1 MFGPETIFSPDSQLE
16 RLYQGCAFAEGP
28 AADAEGNVYFSDCPN
43 NRILV
48 YRPATGQTSV
58 WQEPSLRANG
68 MNFDAQGRLVVC
80 CDGKDGGARAVR
92 RYEPDG
98 TITTLASHYQGKKLN
113 APNDLCFDNAGRI
126 YFTDPRY
133 GYKED
138 LEQDCMAVYR
148 IELDGSLTRVID
160 DAEMPNGILIT
171 PDNRTIYLV
180 DHNPALGGARTLLAY
195 AGDAQGNWQRRGVI
209 YDFGNGYGGD
219 GMALDVAGN
228 IYLTAGEGE
237 HAGIYIFAPSGAA
250 IGFIPTGE
258 IPGNCTFGGPDLRTL
273 YIAASSSLY
282 AIRLKIP
289 GYLAYPSMNALTEE
303 IASHWHTG
311 LTAAEAM
318 AEQRR

>member
-1 MFGPETIFSPDSQLE
+1 MFGPETIFPADAHLQ

-28 AADAEGNVYFSDCPN
+28 AADAAGNVYFSDCPN

-48 YRPATGQTSV
+48 YRPTTGQTEV
-58 WQEPSLRANG
+58 WQAPSLRANG

-92 RYEPDG
+92 RYEADG

-113 APNDLCFDNAGRI
+113 APNDLCFDQEGRI

-133 GYKED
+133 GYKDD

-148 IELDGSLTRVID
+148 IEHDGSLTRVIT
-160 DAEMPNGILIT
+160 DAEMPNGILMT

-180 DHNPALGGARTLLAY
+180 DHNPAPGGARTLLAY
-195 AGDAQGNWQRRGVI
+195 DVDAQGQWQRRGVI
-209 YDFGNGYGGD
+209 DDQGTGYGGD

-228 IYLTAGEGE
+228 IYLTAGKEE
-237 HAGIYIFAPSGAA
+237 LAGIHIFAPSGAK

-258 IPGNCTFGGPDLRTL
+258 IPGNCTFGGPDLCTL
-273 YIAASSSLY
+273 YIAASTSLY
-282 AIRLKIP
+282 AIRLKLP
-289 GYLAYPSMNALTEE
+289 GYLAYPRL
-303 IASHWHTG
+303 
-311 LTAAEAM
+311 
-318 AEQRR
+318 

>member
-1 MFGPETIFSPDSQLE
+1 MSTAKLPAQAAIIPPNAQLQ

-48 YRPATGQTSV
+48 YRPATGTTEI
-58 WQEPSLRANG
+58 WQEPSDRANG

-92 RYEPDG
+92 RYEPNG
-98 TITTLASHYQGKKLN
+98 AITTLASHYQGKKLN
-113 APNDLCFDNAGRI
+113 APNDLCFDSEGRI

-133 GYKED
+133 GDKDD

-148 IELDGSLTRVID
+148 IEHDGSLTRVIA
-160 DAEMPNGILIT
+160 DAETPNGILLT

-180 DHNPALGGARTLLAY
+180 DHNPAPGGARTLLAY
-195 AGDAQGNWQRRGVI
+195 DVDDNGQWQRRGVLH
-209 YDFGNGYGGD
+209 DFGAGYGGD

-228 IYLTAGEGE
+228 IYLTAGQGDL
-237 HAGIYIFAPSGAA
+237 AGIHIFAPSGET

-282 AIRLKIP
+282 AIRLNIP
-289 GYLAYPSMNALTEE
+289 GYVTYPRL
-303 IASHWHTG
+303 
-311 LTAAEAM
+311 
-318 AEQRR
+318 